1 MLGQDDE
8 ELKASDN
15 PFALVVLA
23 AKRSLESRK
32 DEEKRFRF
40 KRELVRLML
49 KKGYE
54 RKEIWYVFRFL
65 DGILAL
71 TEKEKET
78 IIYNEMKKS
87 EVKEV
92 AYLTPFERIAMEKG
106 MLRKARE
113 SVQDVL
119 EEKFGMVPENIQQ
132 KLQEIPDNEI
142 LRNLHRQAIK
152 ASSLEEFSKSL
163 QI

>member
-1 MLGQDDE
+1 MDLGFNIIQQDNPDIFDE
-8 ELKASDN
+8 QVSLVSFLKAVEDN
-15 PFALVVLA
+15 ENL
-23 AKRSLESRK
+23 S
-32 DEEKRFRF
+32 
-40 KRELVRLML
+40 
-49 KKGYE
+49 
-54 RKEIWYVFRFL
+54 
-65 DGILAL
+65 
-71 TEKEKET
+71 
-78 IIYNEMKKS
+78 YNEMKKS